1 MAFGFFEPSKGET
14 PQSIKRQREVARA
27 LARRVAG
34 PTPRNVGEGIG
45 LVGTDPE
52 SLEER
57 A

>member
-1 MAFGFFEPSKGET
+1 MPERCET
-14 PQSIKRQREVARA
+14 QASIKRKRRIANA